1 MFDKLNRWLFGLPKP
16 LLERINDQ
24 TVRLDLP
31 AYQRLKELRLRYSQ
45 LDDQLSAIIDE
56 TAGILEFGQPKA
68 VTLAAAMGVLDV
80 TCDMDTALDDCRG
93 LRQQDH
99 PEASAAIVCR
109 T

>member
-31 AYQRLKELRLRYSQ
+31 AYQRLSELRLKYIQ

-80 TCDMDTALDDCRG
+80 TCDMDTALDEYFTEIMERDAC
-93 LRQQDH
+93 
-99 PEASAAIVCR
+99 
-109 T
+109 